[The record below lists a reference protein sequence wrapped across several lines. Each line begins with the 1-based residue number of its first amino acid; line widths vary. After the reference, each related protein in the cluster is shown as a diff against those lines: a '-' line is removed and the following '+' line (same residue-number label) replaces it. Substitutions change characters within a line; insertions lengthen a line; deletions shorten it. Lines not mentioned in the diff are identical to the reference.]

1 MRLPL
6 SSVIHSAV
14 LWNLANGFSVPGQVF
29 LNDESRRLSHSSA
42 IDLSTARSILVQ
54 ILGLS
59 QFYTLNSSNR
69 QAIEQVDKF
78 DSPSLEI
85 FGTSQY
91 NGRRALVIVEGFS
104 NPEGKYISEY
114 SDMRTRSLLNHFI
127 ISSSPTTFSPTPVLY
142 CGPTVIKGKFRSPN
156 GFK

>member
-1 MRLPL
+1 MSRLRLRLHSTLTKNITTIKMRLSF

-69 QAIEQVDKF
+69 QVIEQVNKF

-85 FGTSQY
+85 FGTSQHK
-91 NGRRALVIVEGFS
+91 GGRALVIVEGFS
-104 NPEGKYISEY
+104 SPEGKHMSEY
-114 SDMRTRSLLNHFI
+114 PDMRMRSLLNHLI
-127 ISSSPTTFSPTPVLY
+127 
-142 CGPTVIKGKFRSPN
+142 
-156 GFK
+156 